1 MSDEP
6 PVYRPRR
13 ARRADPD
20 GDGTPTPAGDHDDE
34 TSAPADDQVEA
45 DGAAADAPTAAAGT
59 TVDAGSDDA
68 GSDDAGSDDARAAAD
83 GADDE
88 DAPPPL
94 YRDDPATDAAEA
106 TADDDA
112 DDADTAGTGSP
123 DTASSDTE
131 PPGTG
136 SADST
141 RSDETTILSRARE
154 RQRARANRDEDETT
168 LLPRT
173 AGGSRVRHRP
183 EDDQDDGLDEDVEAD
198 PRADRRR
205 LLLLIGA
212 VAVVAV
218 LGLLAGYAIIRST
231 SQPIA
236 APGPS
241 ASPGTSD
248 PSASPGTDPSDP
260 AGTALITDALML
272 SPSQAET
279 MDSKRTWKVALTQR
293 GTSADSPNHPAC
305 LSTEATEGAPTPQQT
320 VLRLLSSNGSDAPA
334 ALHQATSYPTAEEA
348 AQAYAYAARSL
359 GDCAMTGGW
368 IYEGHLIGGVGD
380 QAVGV
385 TIQVLDGSTTE
396 FRTVVL
402 TRTGRILDVIDVA
415 KPDKAVTAKRL
426 AEVAG
431 AVVDT
436 QCQAAGGACSDEPEA
451 MDGPPPLGG
460 DQPGFLAAGDL
471 PPVGADQAR
480 WAGTTPGEPDPDL
493 LRGSGCETVDW
504 SKVEAESRSH
514 RTYLLSDSSSRFGL
528 DEVVI
533 TTDSAKA
540 ATALAEKIRDDW
552 KDCSKRQLTATVG
565 AVTDLSG
572 PGAKSVDVT
581 GWATE
586 VSQKADAAT
595 TRYRVGVVAAG
606 PKVAFLFLNP
616 QDDTDVTDDQFD
628 VITVRAG
635 QRASQVN

>member
-1 MSDEP
+1 MGE
-6 PVYRPRR
+6 
-13 ARRADPD
+13 
-20 GDGTPTPAGDHDDE
+20 G
-34 TSAPADDQVEA
+34 SAEQLP
-45 DGAAADAPTAAAGT
+45 
-59 TVDAGSDDA
+59 
-68 GSDDAGSDDARAAAD
+68 AAD
-83 GADDE
+83 GE
-88 DAPPPL
+88 TVQ
-94 YRDDPATDAAEA
+94 RD
-106 TADDDA
+106 
-112 DDADTAGTGSP
+112 
-123 DTASSDTE
+123 
-131 PPGTG
+131 
-136 SADST
+136 

-154 RQRARANRDEDETT
+154 RKRAQATRDDDETT

-173 AGGSRVRHRP
+173 AGGGRVRHRTEDVD
-183 EDDQDDGLDEDVEAD
+183 EDDDLETD

-205 LLLLIGA
+205 LLLMIGA
-212 VAVVAV
+212 VAVVAI
-218 LGLLAGYAIIRST
+218 LGLVAGYAIIRT
-231 SQPIA
+231 TGQPIA

-241 ASPGTSD
+241 TTAGPTHPG
-248 PSASPGTDPSDP
+248 ASPGTDPSDP
-260 AGTALITDALML
+260 SGTALITDALMM
-272 SPSQAET
+272 SAKQAET
-279 MDSKRTWKVALTQR
+279 IDSKRTWKVALTQR
-293 GTSADSPNHPAC
+293 GTSEDSPNHPAC
-305 LSTEATEGAPTPQQT
+305 LATDATEGAPTPQQT
-320 VLRLLSSNGSDAPA
+320 VLRLLSSTGSDAPA

-415 KPDKAVTAKRL
+415 KPDKAVTAKRV

-460 DQPGFLAAGDL
+460 DQPGFLASGDL
-471 PPVGADQAR
+471 PPIGADLTR

-533 TTDSAKA
+533 TTEDAKA
-540 ATALAEKIRDDW
+540 ATKLAEKVRDDW
-552 KDCSKRQLTATVG
+552 KDCSERQLTATVG
-565 AVTDLSG
+565 SLTDISG
-572 PGAKSVDVT
+572 PGSKSVDVV
-581 GWATE
+581 GWTTE
-586 VSQKADAAT
+586 VSQKADAGT
-595 TRYRVGVVAAG
+595 TKYRVGIVAAG

-616 QDDTDVTDDQFD
+616 QDDVDVTDDQFD
-628 VITVRAG
+628 VITLRAG
-635 QRASQVN
+635 QRASQVS

>member
-6 PVYRPRR
+6 PAYRPRR
-13 ARRADPD
+13 AWRAGPGDDREPTTPTEDSDDSASTAETDTPEADDGEPGAGGPGPDPVSTDDPD
-20 GDGTPTPAGDHDDE
+20 AVGSDDPEAVVPEDADAGVSDDPDPDVPDH
-34 TSAPADDQVEA
+34 A
-45 DGAAADAPTAAAGT
+45 DGAEGTSPTT
-59 TVDAGSDDA
+59 DD
-68 GSDDAGSDDARAAAD
+68 D
-83 GADDE
+83 

-94 YRDDPATDAAEA
+94 YRDET
-106 TADDDA
+106 
-112 DDADTAGTGSP
+112 
-123 DTASSDTE
+123 TASGSET
-131 PPGTG
+131 PPE
-136 SADST
+136 SAAPD

-154 RQRARANRDEDETT
+154 RKRAQATRDSDETT

-173 AGGSRVRHRP
+173 AGGGRVRHRTEEVDD
-183 EDDQDDGLDEDVEAD
+183 EDDLEID
-198 PRADRRR
+198 PKADRRR
-205 LLLLIGA
+205 LLLLVGA
-212 VAVVAV
+212 VAVVAI
-218 LGLLAGYAIIRST
+218 LGLVAGYAIITTTR
-231 SQPIA
+231 QPIA

-241 ASPGTSD
+241 TTAGPTDPG
-248 PSASPGTDPSDP
+248 ASPGTDPSDP

-272 SPSQAET
+272 SPSQAGT
-279 MDSKRTWKVALTQR
+279 IDSKRTWKVALTQR

-305 LSTEATEGAPTPQQT
+305 LATEATEGAPTPQQT
-320 VLRLLSSNGSDAPA
+320 VLRLLSSNGADAPA
-334 ALHQATSYPTAEEA
+334 ALHQATSYPTTEEA

-385 TIQVLDGSTTE
+385 TVQVLDGSTTE
-396 FRTVVL
+396 FRTVAL

-415 KPDKAVTAKRL
+415 KPDKAVTAKRV

-460 DQPGFLAAGDL
+460 DQPGFLASGDL
-471 PPVGADQAR
+471 PPIGPDLAR

-504 SKVEAESRSH
+504 SEVEAESRSH

-533 TTDSAKA
+533 TAESDKA
-540 ATALAEKIRDDW
+540 ATKLAEKVRDDW

-565 AVTDLSG
+565 SLTDVSG

-581 GWATE
+581 GWTTE

-595 TRYRVGVVAAG
+595 TKYRVGIVAAG

-616 QDDTDVTDDQFD
+616 QADTDVTDDQFD
-628 VITVRAG
+628 VITLRAG